1 MNYHLS
7 VPKVA
12 DFYKSW
18 SGYEDEL
25 CWATAWIYR
34 ATNNTSYGRLAKYY
48 YTSFNCGKTEESFDW
63 DKKHAGVQL
72 LMSQITG
79 DEQEMVQIVLSCKIN
94 KHAQNI
100 FVTK

>member
-1 MNYHLS
+1 MS
-7 VPKVA
+7 VPEVA

-25 CWATAWIYR
+25 CWATAWIYK

-48 YTSFNCGKTEESFDW
+48 YNSFDCGKNEESFDW

-79 DEQEMVQIVLSCKIN
+79 DDQSRVY
-94 KHAQNI
+94 
-100 FVTK
+100 